1 MSEKTVLAARSIV
14 KRFGAVTALDGVS
27 FDLRAGEIHALCGEN
42 GAGKSTLI
50 KLLSGV
56 HPHGSYDG
64 EILVDGLPAEFRST
78 RDAERAG
85 IAIIHQ
91 ELALFPDMTVGE
103 NLFLGAF
110 PRRLGRIDWDR
121 VYAQS
126 AATLADCGIQLDP
139 ATRVGDLGIGQ
150 QQLVEIARAIARK
163 PKVLVLDEPT
173 AALSRS
179 EIDTLLAQLRQLRE
193 RGVACVFISHKL
205 DEVFA
210 IADRITVLR
219 DGSAQG
225 TLDAAGT
232 DADEVIR
239 RMVGRRIEDHYPRRQ
254 SAPGRTLLA
263 LRSVNVDPPNDG
275 GIALRGIDL
284 EVRAGE
290 VLGIGGLMGAGRTE
304 LLMHLMGLWGK
315 RRAGTVELDGQ
326 AFAANDPRAALARG
340 LAIVTEDR
348 KRYGLVLPQG
358 VTFNVSLSSLA
369 EPASR
374 CLHRS
379 RRRGRSHQDD
389 RRRPA
394 DQGTDARAAGRH
406 AVGRQP
412 AESGPRQDAA
422 DATQG
427 PAARRAD
434 ARHRRR
440 RQARG
445 VRTHQPADVG
455 RPGHRARIQRTR
467 RAAGHER
474 SHRDALRRPRRRNV
488 RARGSDAGIAAGCRD
503 GSPGARGMN
512 RFATREL
519 SMLVALVAIW
529 AFFAWQEPVF
539 LSARNLS
546 LLSVELAVTAVLAL
560 GMLVVLLPGQIDL
573 SAGSGVGLAGAV
585 AAVLV
590 FWHDVPAPVAI
601 LIATIGAVL
610 VWSAMGALIAIERI
624 PAFIM
629 TLGGL
634 LVFRG
639 LHWLVIQNQTV
650 PVVEGGSQNVYSR
663 LTTYYLPDVAGYV
676 LAGLAV
682 AAIVASALNA
692 RKRRQSYGFPVD
704 DGELTFLKLFVLAQ
718 LVFLVVI
725 VTNGYRG
732 VPIALV
738 ILGLVA
744 VLVHQLVTN
753 TPFGRYLYAIG
764 GNEEAAAVSGVPV
777 RNTIIGAYAIMGG
790 IVALTGF
797 MQTAYSGASTSTVG
811 SLMELDAVAACV
823 IGGTSLRGGRGT
835 VLGVLFGALIMA
847 SLLNGMTL
855 MAVSPEAKYIARG
868 VVLALAVWL
877 DLRLGKSR

>member
-1 MSEKTVLAARSIV
+1 
-14 KRFGAVTALDGVS
+14 
-27 FDLRAGEIHALCGEN
+27 
-42 GAGKSTLI
+42 
-50 KLLSGV
+50 
-56 HPHGSYDG
+56 
-64 EILVDGLPAEFRST
+64 
-78 RDAERAG
+78 
-85 IAIIHQ
+85 
-91 ELALFPDMTVGE
+91 
-103 NLFLGAF
+103 
-110 PRRLGRIDWDR
+110 
-121 VYAQS
+121 
-126 AATLADCGIQLDP
+126 
-139 ATRVGDLGIGQ
+139 
-150 QQLVEIARAIARK
+150 
-163 PKVLVLDEPT
+163 
-173 AALSRS
+173 
-179 EIDTLLAQLRQLRE
+179 
-193 RGVACVFISHKL
+193 
-205 DEVFA
+205 
-210 IADRITVLR
+210 
-219 DGSAQG
+219 
-225 TLDAAGT
+225 
-232 DADEVIR
+232 
-239 RMVGRRIEDHYPRRQ
+239 
-254 SAPGRTLLA
+254 
-263 LRSVNVDPPNDG
+263 
-275 GIALRGIDL
+275 
-284 EVRAGE
+284 
-290 VLGIGGLMGAGRTE
+290 
-304 LLMHLMGLWGK
+304 
-315 RRAGTVELDGQ
+315 
-326 AFAANDPRAALARG
+326 
-340 LAIVTEDR
+340 
-348 KRYGLVLPQG
+348 
-358 VTFNVSLSSLA
+358 
-369 EPASR
+369 
-374 CLHRS
+374 
-379 RRRGRSHQDD
+379 
-389 RRRPA
+389 
-394 DQGTDARAAGRH
+394 
-406 AVGRQP
+406 
-412 AESGPRQDAA
+412 
-422 DATQG
+422 
-427 PAARRAD
+427 
-434 ARHRRR
+434 
-440 RQARG
+440 
-445 VRTHQPADVG
+445 
-455 RPGHRARIQRTR
+455 
-467 RAAGHER
+467 
-474 SHRDALRRPRRRNV
+474 
-488 RARGSDAGIAAGCRD
+488 
-503 GSPGARGMN
+503 MN
-512 RFATREL
+512 RFATREM

-590 FWHDVPAPVAI
+590 FWHDVPAPVA
-601 LIATIGAVL
+601 LVIATIGAVL

-639 LHWLVIQNQTV
+639 LHWLVISNQTV
-650 PVVEGGSQNVYSR
+650 PVVEGGSQNVYSL

-718 LVFLVVI
+718 FVFLVVI

-835 VLGVLFGALIMA
+835 VLGVLFGALIMT

-868 VVLALAVWL
+868 AVLALAVWL
-877 DLRLGKSR
+877 DLRLGKGR